1 MLAVI
6 IVAIVAYVLSRITVR
21 SPWAGTDT
29 LDPLIK
35 ETHRYSG
42 IHEDSWTQF
51 YANVQMAREYRNPVF
66 LHKAIHHLNEMALY
80 MVPIDPDVQGD
91 IARLGH
97 EIEIQLKETWV

>member
-6 IVAIVAYVLSRITVR
+6 IVAIVAYVLSQLTFK
-21 SPWAGTDT
+21 TDT
-29 LDPLIK
+29 IDDLIK

-42 IHEDSWTQF
+42 IDADSWTRF
-51 YANVQMAREYRNPVF
+51 YTNIQLAREYRNPVF
-66 LHKAIHHLNEMALY
+66 LHKAIDHLNEMALY